1 MELLTKGISLP
12 PLGSPIST
20 VWNGFMLK
28 ERNRRIC
35 FAKLLVQSMVS
46 TSEGGKVS
54 DIKDA
59 LSKYVDAEIRLT
71 DVYENTDMIMREEY
85 ESIRNLAPKAQV
97 DVEGNLVVTGILG
110 EETNGVQR

>member
-1 MELLTKGISLP
+1 MGVDVP
-12 PLGSPIST
+12 PLGSPQAL
-20 VWNGFMLK
+20 VWNRFMLK
-28 ERNRRIC
+28 ERNRRVR

-71 DVYENTDMIMREEY
+71 SIYETTDMIMQQEY
-85 ESIRNLAPKAQV
+85 EEIRKLRPKASV
-97 DVEGNLVVTGILG
+97 DRDGTLVVTGILG
-110 EETNGVQR
+110 EETNGV